1 MWGPWAVDL
10 APLISQPV
18 MFKVVTRRDVEG
30 LRGRHL
36 ISWLSRGLEMR
47 GRDFFPSIG
56 FFFRQVEG
64 SEASSLTS
72 AECATSGQSRPY
84 MYGDPWVIPG
94 YIEAE
99 YYDYG
104 GNGVSD

>member
-1 MWGPWAVDL
+1 ML
-10 APLISQPV
+10 
-18 MFKVVTRRDVEG
+18 KVCGIVIKLMVCRDG
-30 LRGRHL
+30 LRGRHV
-36 ISWLSRGLEMR
+36 
-47 GRDFFPSIG
+47 FPFIG
-56 FFFRQVEG
+56 FFLGQVEG
-64 SEASSLTS
+64 SGASSLTS
-72 AECATSGQSRPY
+72 AECAVSGESRPY